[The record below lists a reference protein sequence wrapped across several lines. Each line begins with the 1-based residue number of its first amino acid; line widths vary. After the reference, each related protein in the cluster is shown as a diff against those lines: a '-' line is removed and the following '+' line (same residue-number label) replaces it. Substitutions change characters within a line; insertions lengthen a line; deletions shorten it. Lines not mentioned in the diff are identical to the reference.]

1 MASFFLTWLL
11 ATISLLITAFVVP
24 GVRVD
29 SIPAA
34 AVAAIV
40 LGLVNAFVKP
50 LLTILTLPLTIL
62 TLGLFLLVVNG
73 ISLSLAGYLTPGL
86 EVDGFWPAVIGAI
99 VLSLVSGFIG
109 GFVSKPQETEDI

>member
-1 MASFFLTWLL
+1 MGNFFLTWLM
-11 ATISLLITAFVVP
+11 ATISLLITGFVVP
-24 GVRVD
+24 GVRIE

-40 LGLVNAFVKP
+40 LGLINAVVKP
-50 LLTILTLPLTIL
+50 ILTVLTLPLTIL

-73 ISLSLAGYLTPGL
+73 ISLSLTGYFTPGL
-86 EVDGFWPAVIGAI
+86 EVDGFWPAVFGAI

-109 GFVSKPQETEDI
+109 SFANKSEESEGM

>member
-1 MASFFLTWLL
+1 MVSFFITWLM
-11 ATISLLITAFVVP
+11 ATLSLLITAFVVP
-24 GVRVD
+24 GVRVE

-50 LLTILTLPLTIL
+50 VLTVLTLPLTIL

-73 ISLSLAGYLTPGL
+73 ISLSLAGYFTPGL
-86 EVDGFWPAVIGAI
+86 EVDGFWPAVLGAI
-99 VLSLVSGFIG
+99 VLSFVSSFIG
-109 GFVSKPQETEDI
+109 GFVNKQEESQDI

>member
-1 MASFFLTWLL
+1 MVSFFLTWLM
-11 ATISLLITAFVVP
+11 ATLSLLITAFIVP
-24 GVRVD
+24 GVRVE

-73 ISLSLAGYLTPGL
+73 ISLSLAGYFTPGL
-86 EVDGFWPAVIGAI
+86 EVDGFWPAVLGAI
-99 VLSLVSGFIG
+99 VLSFVSSFIG
-109 GFVSKPQETEDI
+109 KFVNKSEASQDI

>member
-1 MASFFLTWLL
+1 MVSFFLTWLM
-11 ATISLLITAFVVP
+11 ATLSLLITAFVVP

-73 ISLSLAGYLTPGL
+73 ISLSLAGFFTPGL
-86 EVDGFWPAVIGAI
+86 EVDGFWPAVLGAI
-99 VLSLVSGFIG
+99 VLSFVSSLIG
-109 GFVSKPQETEDI
+109 GFVDKSEGSEKI

>member
-1 MASFFLTWLL
+1 MASFLITWLM
-11 ATISLLITAFVVP
+11 ATLSLLITAFVVP

-50 LLTILTLPLTIL
+50 VLTILTLPLTIL

-73 ISLSLAGYLTPGL
+73 ISLSLAGYFTPGL
-86 EVDGFWPAVIGAI
+86 EVDGFWPAVLGAI
-99 VLSLVSGFIG
+99 VLSLVSSFIG
-109 GFVSKPQETEDI
+109 RFVNKEEASQDI